1 MMKKIKTLLFGLL
14 IIISSCTSKPVNSS
28 TSDSLAAD
36 SDSAF
41 SFAFLTDA
49 HLNRSNNGNG
59 DQGLKM
65 ALEDVKSKGADFVIF
80 GGDNTDVDALKPE
93 DEATVDSL
101 MARFK
106 TITEGSGLKTYY
118 TIGNHD
124 RFYTLN
130 GQLDKDGFGMFI
142 KHFGE
147 TTYSF
152 NYKGVHFIV
161 LNSVQRDDSN
171 TYLVNE
177 DQFKWLQAD
186 LDTTGKETPIVV
198 STHVPF
204 QSLYYPAVEG
214 RILSIDMLDNFKQVW
229 DLLLDYN
236 IQIVLQGHQHL
247 HEELFVKDTWFL
259 TGGAVSASW
268 WGGEFHR
275 TQEGYLL
282 VKVDADK
289 KFTWDYIDYGWG
301 VKK

>member
-1 MMKKIKTLLFGLL
+1 MLLFGLF
-14 IIISSCTSKPVNSS
+14 IIFASCSNNKNGGASPDISNT
-28 TSDSLAAD
+28 D
-36 SDSAF
+36 SDSTF
-41 SFAFLTDA
+41 TFAFLTDV
-49 HLNRSNNGNG
+49 HLNRNNNGNG
-59 DQGLKM
+59 NEGLKM
-65 ALEDVKSKGADFVIF
+65 ALVDVKSKGADFVIF
-80 GGDNTDVDALKPE
+80 GGDNTDVDALKTE
-93 DEATVDSL
+93 DEATADSL

-106 TITEGSGLKTYY
+106 TITDGSGLKTYY

-124 RFYTLN
+124 RYYTLN
-130 GQLDKDGFGMFI
+130 GQSDKAGFGMFS

-147 TTYSF
+147 TTFSF
-152 NYKGVHFIV
+152 NFKGVHFIV
-161 LNSVQRDDSN
+161 LNSVQRNDSS
-171 TYLVNE
+171 TYIINE
-177 DQFKWLQAD
+177 DQYKWLQND
-186 LDTTGKETPIVV
+186 LENTGKETPIVV

-214 RILSIDMLDNFKQVW
+214 RIVSTDMLDNFKQVW
-229 DLLLDYN
+229 DLLLNYN

-289 KFTWDYIDYGWG
+289 NFSWDYVDYGWE
-301 VKK
+301 VNK